1 MAENFFSHLKTEFYH
16 HHSFTSRLAAR
27 TGVMDYI
34 ESWYNRKRPNA
45 RAGHRSPAAALTAYQ
60 TRDQQTLA
68 A

>member
-1 MAENFFSHLKTEFYH
+1 MAENFFWHLKTEFYH

-34 ESWYNRKRPNA
+34 ESWYIRKRPNA